1 VSLAIAIQG
10 ELGSNSELAV
20 REYFP
25 DSTDLVIVP
34 CRTFDELF
42 DAVHDGRAQAAMAPV
57 ENSLAGSIHDVW
69 RLLADRPLPVS
80 GEIRLRIDHCLI
92 GLPGTDLAQ
101 IRRVRSHPQ
110 ALAQCQ
116 QFLHALPDVE
126 VEAVYDTAGAVK
138 MLGEEG
144 GPQDAAIASA
154 QAAMDHG
161 MEIIAHDLSTGVNY
175 TRFLVLGDVD
185 MSDSA
190 ADADLSARADN
201 KTTLVLQVGEM
212 AAGLASIITILREQN
227 LDLLKLE
234 THKRAGVAWVY
245 DVYLEFAGHVN
256 DAGAKAAV
264 EKMIAVADELSV
276 IGSYPSGHDAEPRM
290 HRRR

>member
-1 VSLAIAIQG
+1 MSLAIAIQG

-25 DSTDLVIVP
+25 DRTDLVIVA
-34 CRTFDELF
+34 CRTFNELF
-42 DAVHDGRAQAAMAPV
+42 DAVHDGRAQAAMAPL

-116 QFLHALPDVE
+116 RFLHELPDVE
-126 VEAVYDTAGAVK
+126 VEAVYDTAGAVM

-144 GPQDAAIASA
+144 GRQDAAIASA

-161 MEIIAHDLSTGVNY
+161 MEIIAHDLSAGVNF
-175 TRFLVLGDVD
+175 TRFLVLGDVVLD
-185 MSDSA
+185 DRA
-190 ADADLSARADN
+190 VDADSSPRSAY
-201 KTTLVLQVGEM
+201 KTTLVLQLGKM
-212 AAGLASIITILREQN
+212 AADLATIIAILGEQN
-227 LDLLKLE
+227 LNLLKLE
-234 THKRAGVAWVY
+234 THKRAGVAWTY

-256 DAGAKAAV
+256 DANAEAAV
-264 EKMIAVADELSV
+264 EKMTQVADEFRV
-276 IGSYPSGHDAEPRM
+276 IGSYASGRDAEPRM
-290 HRRR
+290 HQRP